1 MTSLVKKIDA
11 ATAQHKAAHMGTFV
25 VFCGDE
31 KKLEAQTKDLASRN
45 HINQTILTVFND
57 AAGPTEYHLAKDA
70 DVTVLLYTK
79 RTVKASYGFREHEL
93 READVDRIV
102 NDLAKIL
109 PDAKGS
115 SGEK

>member
-1 MTSLVKKIDA
+1 LTGLVKKIDA
-11 ATAQHKAAHMGTFV
+11 ATAQHKTAHMGSFV

-31 KKLEAQTKDLASRN
+31 KKLEPQVKDLAS
-45 HINQTILTVFND
+45 HHQIKQTILTVFND

-79 RTVKASYGFREHEL
+79 RTVKASYGFRPNEL
-93 READVDRIV
+93 SAADVDKIV
-102 NDLAKIL
+102 QDLAKIL

-115 SGEK
+115 SADK